1 MGFSMFLVIFKD
13 VLGILAM
20 IGWEDYDF
28 WDVLKPSTSYFARLE
43 NNQGHKKTQSDAV
56 KH

>member
-1 MGFSMFLVIFKD
+1 MFLVIFKD